1 MKTIIATAL
10 LALVCAGA
18 SAKQI
23 RVEFSGY
30 KTEPASFDLK
40 SGVGTIDC
48 TASEATCFVLT
59 IITADMAV
67 NPEVG
72 DPTVVEVYDIDGTVT
87 NRVTG
92 KYVSLTS
99 QPNQDATT
107 HTVTLTNMIIVQ

>member
-1 MKTIIATAL
+1 MKAIIATAL
-10 LALVCAGA
+10 LALLGGSA

-59 IITADMAV
+59 IITADMAT
-67 NPEVG
+67 NPQVG
-72 DPTVVEVYDIDGTVT
+72 DPTVVEVLDTDGTVT

-92 KYVSLTS
+92 KYVSHTS
-99 QPNQDATT
+99 QQNQDMTT
-107 HTVTLTNMIIVQ
+107 HTVTLTNMVIVQ